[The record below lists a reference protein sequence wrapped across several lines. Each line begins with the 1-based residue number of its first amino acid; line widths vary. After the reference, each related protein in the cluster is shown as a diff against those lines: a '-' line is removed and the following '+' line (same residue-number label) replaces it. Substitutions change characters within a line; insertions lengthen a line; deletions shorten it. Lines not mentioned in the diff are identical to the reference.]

1 MSERSKTSKIVTPP
15 TNLRDKLRS
24 VSSGISEREAIERAN
39 QAIDSLKNDYSK
51 ALAKDLSD
59 LFESF
64 QNFETEV
71 ARSNGKDTQLFAKSF
86 EIKGLAGTFGYDVVS
101 QVCASLCQ
109 VLSEI
114 NPQHAQYIAAI
125 ESHIG
130 ALRALIQ
137 EKALDQNSPIAQAII
152 RELTTLT
159 AKMRTM

>member
-64 QNFETEV
+64 QNF
-71 ARSNGKDTQLFAKSF
+71 RRFSRF
-86 EIKGLAGTFGYDVVS
+86 EGF
-101 QVCASLCQ
+101 
-109 VLSEI
+109 
-114 NPQHAQYIAAI
+114 
-125 ESHIG
+125 
-130 ALRALIQ
+130 LRF
-137 EKALDQNSPIAQAII
+137 
-152 RELTTLT
+152 
-159 AKMRTM
+159 